1 MKEKKGIDLSVRENA
16 LASMNKTAMIGYFI
30 MNIILL
36 AAYALEVV
44 KKARTPLSYGIFAL
58 LCVCPMII
66 AFVMFMKNKS
76 SNVVRYVFAIGF
88 AVMYAYVMFT
98 SSTDMAFCYVIVI
111 FVLLMVYMDI
121 KILTILGASA
131 LLVNIIRVVVK
142 AMNGELVGAALT
154 EAEIII
160 ACLLLTGAYVILAL
174 KVINKINKANVE
186 KAEDEKAQ
194 SEVLLKTTL
203 EVADNMNICINKAFD
218 ETGTLKVA
226 IAGTQKEMIR
236 LTEDAGENVAAIS
249 KQNDSTERI
258 HEYVKDVE
266 SVVKSITTEVKEAEQ
281 YIEANS
287 TVMDDLLHQVNTSET
302 SGNLVVEKMNVLRD
316 CADQMQD
323 IMGLISSIARQTGM
337 LALNASI
344 EAARAGEAGR
354 GFAVVASEISDLS
367 AQTNVATN
375 DINTLIESIVSSVA
389 EVSESMESL
398 LESNRLQSGY
408 IDDTAGNL
416 EKIRSSAEG
425 VVNGVESLKELVD
438 KVTEENKNV
447 EINAESV
454 KVVTDKV
461 VSGADSTLE
470 SCLINLASIEKVVEI
485 MEVIKEDATKLQGE

>member
-266 SVVKSITTEVKEAEQ
+266 
-281 YIEANS
+281 
-287 TVMDDLLHQVNTSET
+287 
-302 SGNLVVEKMNVLRD
+302 R
-316 CADQMQD
+316 
-323 IMGLISSIARQTGM
+323 
-337 LALNASI
+337 
-344 EAARAGEAGR
+344 
-354 GFAVVASEISDLS
+354 
-367 AQTNVATN
+367 
-375 DINTLIESIVSSVA
+375 
-389 EVSESMESL
+389 
-398 LESNRLQSGY
+398 
-408 IDDTAGNL
+408 
-416 EKIRSSAEG
+416 
-425 VVNGVESLKELVD
+425 
-438 KVTEENKNV
+438 
-447 EINAESV
+447 
-454 KVVTDKV
+454 
-461 VSGADSTLE
+461 
-470 SCLINLASIEKVVEI
+470 
-485 MEVIKEDATKLQGE
+485 